1 LSVKLVNKLVALL
14 KQLAVDQISDVLLLD
29 KRTLFERLDAL
40 VFDVDLLQILALN
53 LV

>member
-40 VFDVDLLQILALN
+40 VFDVDLL
-53 LV
+53 